1 MIIDPYD
8 KDQEMKITML
18 TPDKVIFQGNVVSV
32 KVPGVM
38 GQFQI
43 LKNHAPIVSA
53 LEGGTVTLVAAAG
66 THQVYDEE
74 SGDIIEVE
82 EPGQRYTFQIEGGFI
97 EVLNNEISL
106 LVSSLVNGNNHV
118 AAKG

>member
-1 MIIDPYD
+1 MIVDPYD

-32 KVPGVM
+32 KVPG
-38 GQFQI
+38 GQQ
-43 LKNHAPIVSA
+43 
-53 LEGGTVTLVAAAG
+53 
-66 THQVYDEE
+66 
-74 SGDIIEVE
+74 
-82 EPGQRYTFQIEGGFI
+82 YTFRIEGGFI

-106 LVSSLVNGNNHV
+106 LVSSLVNGNNQA

>member
-1 MIIDPYD
+1 MIVDPYD
-8 KDQEMKITML
+8 KDKEMHITML
-18 TPDKVIFQGNVVSV
+18 TPDKVIFEGKVVSV

-38 GQFQI
+38 GQFQV
-43 LKNHAPIVSA
+43 LKNHAPIVAA
-53 LEGGTVTLVAAAG
+53 LERGTVTLVAAAG

-82 EPGQRYTFQIEGGFI
+82 EPGQQYTFRIEGGFI
-97 EVLNNEISL
+97 EVLHNEISL

-118 AAKG
+118 PAGG